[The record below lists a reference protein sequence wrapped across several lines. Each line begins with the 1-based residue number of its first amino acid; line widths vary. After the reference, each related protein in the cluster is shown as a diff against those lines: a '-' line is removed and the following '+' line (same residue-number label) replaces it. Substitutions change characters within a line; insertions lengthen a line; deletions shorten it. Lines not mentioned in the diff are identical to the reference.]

1 MPEAEQG
8 EGDSMPDII
17 VKIQMPDPVHSKE
30 QAPKKAAPSLRQRLE
45 YAIECIELGRN
56 PKEAIAFA
64 QKLNQM
70 LNKKEKLDEEQKYL
84 LELTKPIIFEYGMP
98 AESEEEQGDKNG

>member
-1 MPEAEQG
+1 VTN
-8 EGDSMPDII
+8 II
-17 VKIQMPDPVHSKE
+17 VKIEMPSPEV
-30 QAPKKAAPSLRQRLE
+30 ATKAAPARTVPTLRERLE

-64 QKLNQM
+64 QKLNRM
-70 LNKKEKLDEEQKYL
+70 LNQKEKLDEEQKYL

-98 AESEEEQGDKNG
+98 AESEEENS